1 MEAEEG
7 GNFDIDVVPSL
18 PVDGMNEYVENY
30 IQTQSCDA
38 PPTSDTP
45 LPSSAAAVDMH
56 DNRARGPQAQVSAP
70 GDLSS
75 SQ

>member
-56 DNRARGPQAQVSAP
+56 DNRARGPQVRLNP
-70 GDLSS
+70 TVEEYHP
-75 SQ
+75 